1 MKMARLTMKSTKL
14 LGVSGELVAEA
25 GTKGEKSYT
34 FGYLYKGEGSPGAN
48 ANFAFQDGNL
58 VTKAQVGLK

>member
-1 MKMARLTMKSTKL
+1 MKMARLTLKSTKL

-48 ANFAFQDGNL
+48 ANFQFKTACLRQKNNS
-58 VTKAQVGLK
+58 A

>member
-1 MKMARLTMKSTKL
+1 MKMGQTYVEVNKII
-14 LGVSGELVAEA
+14 GGSGELVAEA